1 MKATG
6 TETTLQV
13 ATGKAILTQITILVQ
28 MVQEGAGLSYSRR
41 SRVTPALALIRGV
54 CIGITNYQV
63 QYYLHTF
70 HMRHKYP
77 CIYVF
82 VCNRMNTICRQPNAA
97 YTLHLA
103 NEMRR

>member
-1 MKATG
+1 MQTS
-6 TETTLQV
+6 E
-13 ATGKAILTQITILVQ
+13 GKIS
-28 MVQEGAGLSYSRR
+28 EENRYWWYFGLDESDW
-41 SRVTPALALIRGV
+41 PALALIRGV

-63 QYYLHTF
+63 QYYLHTC

-77 CIYVF
+77 CMYVF
-82 VCNRMNTICRQPNAA
+82 VCNRMNTLCCQPNSA